1 MLRLGSQ
8 AGLRLVLSLSSHATF
23 LTLKIFFL
31 GNLTLL
37 GLIWFF
43 IMINKSMFSHKN
55 RVSFNTSLFFLGI
68 IYYPVCWDT
77 PKKMCFEKSY
87 TFRALPLSVAY
98 FDQRLGVAHSKRW
111 SKSLFLTF
119 FVLKIWKTSKKKEI
133 CCKILQ
139 KRILFLASSRKMIFL
154 KWIFSNVM

>member
-1 MLRLGSQ
+1 MC
-8 AGLRLVLSLSSHATF
+8 LSYGQKIIKKTF
-23 LTLKIFFL
+23 SFYGNFSLISLIFETNFWE
-31 GNLTLL
+31 
-37 GLIWFF
+37 IAF
-43 IMINKSMFSHKN
+43 ILC
-55 RVSFNTSLFFLGI
+55 VG
-68 IYYPVCWDT
+68 T
-77 PKKMCFEKSY
+77 PQKEMCFEKSY
-87 TFRALPLSVAY
+87 TFRAHPVSVAY